1 VGEHE
6 RSPWLGFLSGAAVVA
21 ALLGFASGSAALIG
35 FGAGWA
41 AILALSFVLAR
52 RGLGHL
58 QVERSLPSNAF
69 EGDLLTVDVRLENH
83 GQRPARFVLVQDVF
97 GAGLADRQAVLEPG
111 PLPGEHRR
119 VLSYRAFVARQWGLY
134 TVGPLSVGRFDPLG
148 LFFARREVPRL
159 SPFEVYPRSE
169 FIEALATPGGRA
181 SLASRDVTAAAAGHS
196 LVYRGVREYRAG
208 DDVRRIH
215 WPATARRGTPMVR
228 ENERDLQPVFLV
240 FLDLD
245 KRGRAGIGRKSTLEY
260 LVRVGASLLWTAHRR
275 GDALGLVAEAD
286 GAVVVPPAQGEDHLA
301 AALHQ
306 LVVAK
311 QTGSRALLDL
321 VERDHELTPPGAS
334 VVILSATT
342 DMDGEAL
349 ERALLELRARA
360 AEPVVIAIDAPAF
373 TPVDRPPVPADRVR
387 ELRRALG
394 ERLTSL
400 DVPWAILGPDD
411 TPEEVVVRPDFL
423 VRARSGAPV
432 A

>member
-1 VGEHE
+1 MDE
-6 RSPWLGFLSGAAVVA
+6 RSPWLGFLTAAAVLS
-21 ALLGFASGSAALIG
+21 ALLGLASGSAALVG

-41 AILALSFVLAR
+41 GIVAACFLLGR
-52 RGLGHL
+52 RGLGRLH
-58 QVERSLPSNAF
+58 VERRLPTSAF

-83 GQRPARFVLVQDVF
+83 GRGSARFVLVRDVF

-134 TVGPLSVGRFDPLG
+134 TVGPLSIGRFDPLG
-148 LFFARREVPRL
+148 LFYARREVPRL
-159 SPFEVYPRSE
+159 EPFEVYPRAA
-169 FIEALATPGGRA
+169 FIEALGTPGGRA
-181 SLASRDVTAAAAGHS
+181 SLASRDVTAAAAGQS

-228 ENERDLQPVFLV
+228 ENERDLQPVFLLY
-240 FLDLD
+240 LDLE

-260 LVRVGASLLWTAHRR
+260 VVRIGASLLWTAHRR
-275 GDALGLVAEAD
+275 GDALGLVAESERPI
-286 GAVVVPPAQGEDHLA
+286 VVPPAQGEDHLA

-306 LVVAK
+306 LVVAR
-311 QTGSRALLDL
+311 QTGSRSVLDL
-321 VERDHELTPPGAS
+321 IERDRDLTPPGAT

-342 DMDGEAL
+342 EIDAAAL
-349 ERALLELRARA
+349 ERSLLALRAQA
-360 AEPVVIAIDAPAF
+360 AEPIVVAVDAPAF
-373 TPVDRPPVPADRVR
+373 TPIDRPPIPVERARQ
-387 ELRRALG
+387 LRHALG
-394 ERLTSL
+394 DRLTAL

-411 TPEEVVVRPDFL
+411 KPEDVVVRPDFL
-423 VRARSGAPV
+423 ARVRYAAPV